1 MLRSAWKDGWQ
12 TRSRRRPFSHYLAR
26 IGLHA
31 VLLTV
36 GILFLLPFIW
46 SISTSLKPM
55 SDLFS
60 PRPSLI
66 PSVVRWENYR
76 DVFDSAP
83 FLRYYVNSIIV
94 TIGRT
99 VGQVFIASLAAFA
112 FSQLRFPGRDVIFF
126 ILLAGLM
133 VPDQVLIVPRF
144 VIMRE
149 LGWFDTYQGLI
160 VPLIFSSFGVFLLR
174 QYFLGI
180 PRDFHEAAKLE
191 GANPFQIYKDI
202 YLPLALPALAAFG
215 FLAMLY
221 SWNELL
227 WGLTVTNSSD
237 MRVLPVGIALFQGQH
252 FTNNAVLLA
261 AANMATFPL
270 VIGFLFFNKQLVE
283 GVALSGVK

>member
-1 MLRSAWKDGWQ
+1 MNRRSLRHG
-12 TRSRRRPFSHYLAR
+12 LAR
-26 IGLHA
+26 AVLHA
-31 VLLTV
+31 TLLTF
-36 GILFLLPFIW
+36 GFLFMLPFVW
-46 SISTSLKPM
+46 AISTSLKPM

-60 PRPSLI
+60 ARPNLI
-66 PSVVRWENYR
+66 PSQVRWENYG

-83 FLRYYVNSIIV
+83 FVRFYLNSIIV

-99 VGQVFIASLAAFA
+99 LGQVAIASLAAFA
-112 FSQLRFPGRDVIFF
+112 FSQLRFPGRDLIFL

-160 VPLIFSSFGVFLLR
+160 VPLVFSSFGVFLLR

-180 PRDFHEAAKLE
+180 PRDFHEAATLE
-191 GANPFQIYKDI
+191 GANPFQVYWHI
-202 YLPLALPALAAFG
+202 YLPLAVPALAAFG

-227 WGLTVTNSSD
+227 WGLTVTNDSE
-237 MRVLPVGIALFQGQH
+237 MRVLPVGIALIQGQH

-270 VIGFLFFNKQLVE
+270 LIGFLIFQKQLVE
-283 GVALSGVK
+283 GVALTGVK

>member
-1 MLRSAWKDGWQ
+1 MGELLVSTQSVRNTLG
-12 TRSRRRPFSHYLAR
+12 R
-26 IGLHA
+26 IGLHV

-36 GILFLLPFIW
+36 GLLFMLPFVW

-60 PRPSLI
+60 VRPSLI
-66 PSVVRWENYR
+66 PSEIRWENYR
-76 DVFDSAP
+76 EVFETAP
-83 FLRYYVNSIIV
+83 FLRYYANSVIV
-94 TIGRT
+94 TVGRT
-99 VGQVFIASLAAFA
+99 VGQVLIASVAAFA
-112 FSQLRFPGRDVIFF
+112 FSQLRFPGRDVLFF

-144 VIMRE
+144 IIMRQ

-160 VPLIFSSFGVFLLR
+160 VPLVFSSFGVFLLR

-191 GANPFQIYKDI
+191 GANPFQVYWHI
-202 YLPLALPALAAFG
+202 YLPLARPALAAFG
-215 FLAMLY
+215 FLALLS
-221 SWNELL
+221 SWNEFL
-227 WGLTVTNSSD
+227 WALTVTTDAD
-237 MRVLPVGIALFQGQH
+237 MRVLPVGIALFQGQY

-270 VIGFLFFNKQLVE
+270 LLAFLFFQKQLVE
-283 GVALSGVK
+283 GVALSGIK